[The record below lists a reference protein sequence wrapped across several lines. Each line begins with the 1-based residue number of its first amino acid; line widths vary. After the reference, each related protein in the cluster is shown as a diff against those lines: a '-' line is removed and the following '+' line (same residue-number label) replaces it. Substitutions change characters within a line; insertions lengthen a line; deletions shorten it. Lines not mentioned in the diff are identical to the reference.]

1 MNRTIVPLL
10 LLLLCAFTLTAQ
22 PQQLPAGDFRIT
34 DSMPGFAAN
43 HRYDLRIATNGQNFL
58 AAWIDERTG
67 WDARRLIVTRLDR
80 SGNALDGEAGT
91 GIALGEPWNVA
102 ELSVASDGVDYLAVW
117 RPIEG
122 DVRLVRIDGASGAV
136 TQLPSIDDSAMYGLS
151 LLWAGNRYVLVHR
164 TFGLESEVQ
173 ALDLDRSGR
182 PEAAVRT
189 IVSATAYIVDFR
201 VVSVGAGEI
210 LAVWSEEGGKTYAR
224 QITSPPAN
232 DVPVLV
238 AESGVINA
246 LASSGSTA
254 LGVLSTEVEQQRQLS
269 TLVLGANGAVVR
281 GAEPAG
287 EAVSTPQR
295 TDVTWDGSRFRLVT
309 VANDAR
315 SVRTVSYN
323 ANGGLLEGPRTLV
336 TGEMY
341 DVVAASAQGETLA
354 VYTWRIIGSNFTLQV
369 RAKNIAGSSS
379 ETFVSVSEPES
390 ALPTVVWLGDHYL
403 SVWLDSYGDRT
414 DAMYMAVNPDGT
426 PRGPATRLASTN
438 SEDGRLSVDTD
449 GQKALIVWH
458 ERERGANVDVVQA
471 MLIGDVAT
479 DTTPGQRITLADG
492 SRLQSSIAV
501 RWNGSEYLVTWATQQ
516 PHALYGMRIA
526 PDGTKLDAQPVELVA
541 ERAFSRPAV
550 AWNGTHWIVAYTA
563 AVPRDPNAAYL
574 EFDSYIHAVQLTREL
589 TRTGAT
595 MRLSIAEP
603 TPPRIAVRNGEA
615 LVVWGTT
622 VESYEIYG
630 ARIVNGANLD
640 GPTGFWIGSGSPTS
654 VHASDS
660 GYVVLELGGRGWT
673 VQGRV
678 ASDPQKLFR
687 FVPEHAQ
694 VDLVQGGPKPLV
706 VYRAW
711 PTGSEQVPRV
721 RARYLTSPPRRR
733 AAGH

>member
-1 MNRTIVPLL
+1 MNRLSVPLL
-10 LLLLCAFTLTAQ
+10 PLLLCTVALMAQ

-34 DSMPGFAAN
+34 DSMPGFAAH

-58 AAWIDERTG
+58 AGWIDERTG
-67 WDARRLIVTRLDR
+67 WEARRLIVTRLDR

-117 RPIEG
+117 RPLEG
-122 DVRLVRIDGASGAV
+122 DVQLVRIDGASGAV
-136 TQLPSIDDSAMYGLS
+136 TQLPPIDDSSMFDLS
-151 LLWAGNRYVLVHR
+151 LLWVGSRYVLVHR
-164 TFGLESEVQ
+164 TYGLENEVR
-173 ALDLDRSGR
+173 ALDLDRSGGS
-182 PEAAVRT
+182 EAGART
-189 IVSATAYIVDFR
+189 IVSAPAPILDFR
-201 VVSVGAGEI
+201 VVTVGAGAV

-232 DVPVLV
+232 EAPVLV
-238 AESGVINA
+238 AEGGVISA
-246 LASSGSTA
+246 LASSGATA
-254 LGVLSTEVEQQRQLS
+254 LGVLSTQVEQRTQVS

-281 GAEPAG
+281 SAEPAG
-287 EAVSTPQR
+287 EAVTRPQR
-295 TDVTWDGSRFRLVT
+295 TDVSWDGSRFHLVT

-323 ANGGLLEGPRTLV
+323 ANGGLLEYPRTLV

-354 VYTWRIIGSNFTLQV
+354 VYTWRTIGTTSSLQV
-369 RAKNIAGSSS
+369 RAKNIAGASS

-390 ALPTVVWLGDHYL
+390 ALPAVVWRGDHYL
-403 SVWLDSYGDRT
+403 SVWLDRYGDRT

-426 PRGPATRLASTN
+426 PRGPATRLASAN
-438 SEDGRLSVDTD
+438 AEEDRLSVDTD
-449 GQKALIVWH
+449 GQKALIVWY
-458 ERERGANVDVVQA
+458 ERGATADVVQA
-471 MLIGDVAT
+471 MLFADVGT
-479 DTTPGQRITLADG
+479 DTTPGQRITLAG
-492 SRLQSSIAV
+492 GLRLQSDIAV
-501 RWNGSEYLVTWATQQ
+501 RWNGSEYLVTWATQE

-526 PDGTKLDAQPVELVA
+526 SDGTKLDAQPVQLVA
-541 ERAFSRPAV
+541 ERALHRPAV
-550 AWNGTHWIVAYTA
+550 AWNGTHWIVAYMA

-574 EFDSYIHAVQLTREL
+574 QFDLYIHAVEVTREL
-589 TRTGAT
+589 TRTGAP

-603 TPPRIAVRNGEA
+603 TPPRIAARNGEA

-622 VESYEIYG
+622 VDSYEIHG
-630 ARIVNGANLD
+630 ARIVNGASLD
-640 GPTGFWIGSGSPTS
+640 GPAGFRIGAGTPTS

-660 GYVVLELGGRGWT
+660 GYTVLEQGGRGRT
-673 VQGRV
+673 VQGGV
-678 ASDPQKLFR
+678 AGSPQKLYG
-687 FVPEHAQ
+687 FVPELAQ

-711 PTGSEQVPRV
+711 PTGSEQVPQI
-721 RARYLTSPPRRR
+721 RARYLTPPPRRR